1 MAGTH
6 THIQTSDEKIL
17 LGGTA
22 YITDLGM
29 VGAEDSVIGIE
40 KEGSLNFLL
49 GKTEKLKIEIPEK
62 GLAVVQGVFVKID
75 EKSGKAKKIKRINE
89 QTMID

>member
-1 MAGTH
+1 LAGTH

>member
-1 MAGTH
+1 
-6 THIQTSDEKIL
+6 
-17 LGGTA
+17 
-22 YITDLGM
+22 
-29 VGAEDSVIGIE
+29 
-40 KEGSLNFLL
+40 LL